1 MSPTGTRPA
10 GFSIVLTTSDG
21 DQLTLCA
28 GPAMTVLQAAQQA
41 GMILPSLCQ
50 SGSCGSCVARVSD
63 GEFLLGSHSEQAL
76 GRRAPPGTTLL
87 CRTYPRSDCTIEL
100 PYESSRIGDSLPAV
114 RDATIARLEPVAH
127 ATVRLDLSLAPAADG
142 SPGAEFDAGQVVAL
156 QLPGRPWKRVYSLAN
171 TANWEGSLELYIRL
185 QPHGLFSTYL
195 TEQASAGD
203 ALIVHGPQG
212 AFGLHENGI
221 RPRWFVG
228 GGTGIAPL
236 LSMLRRMAEWGDP
249 QPTRLYAGFNDE
261 DEVFGTDVF
270 DELNAGLPDFKAEIC
285 LWKPTTGGDCSGYVG
300 TPVDA
305 LTRDLPD
312 EHEAPDVYVCGP
324 PALIDAATDALSAHG
339 VPATQIYSKRI
350 TAN

>member
-10 GFSIVLTTSDG
+10 RFSIVLTTSDG

-28 GPAMTVLQAAQQA
+28 GPAMTILQAAQQT

-50 SGSCGSCVARVSD
+50 SGSCGSCVARVTD

-100 PYESSRIGDSLPAV
+100 PYEASRIGDSLPAV

-127 ATVRLDLSLAPAADG
+127 DTVRLDLSLAPAADG

-228 GGTGIAPL
+228 GGTGVAPL
-236 LSMLRRMAEWGDP
+236 LSMLRRMADWGDP
-249 QPTRLYAGFNDE
+249 QPTRLYAGFNNE
-261 DEVFGTDVF
+261 DEVFGTDIF
-270 DELNAGLPDFKAEIC
+270 DELSTGLPDFKAEIC
-285 LWKPTTGGDCSGYVG
+285 LWKPTTGGDWSGHVG

-305 LTRDLPD
+305 LTRDLTN
-312 EHEAPDVYVCGP
+312 EQQAPDVYLCGP
-324 PALIDAATDALSAHG
+324 PALIDAAIDALSAHG